1 MGHRHGSDLVLL
13 WLWRRLATVAPI
25 RPLALDPPYAAGA
38 ALKRRAHTHT
48 HTHKTTNNLIEKE
61 IRFVVTRGG
70 SGGREG
76 LDGRV
81 GGQSKCII
89 SSYKINNV

>member
-1 MGHRHGSDLVLL
+1 M
-13 WLWRRLATVAPI
+13 ATAPI
-25 RPLALDPPYAAGA
+25 RPLAWDPPYAAGV
-38 ALKRRAHTHT
+38 ALKRHT
-48 HTHKTTNNLIEKE
+48 HTHKTTTNNLIEKE

-76 LDGRV
+76 LDGRE
-81 GGQSKCII
+81 GGQSKCIT